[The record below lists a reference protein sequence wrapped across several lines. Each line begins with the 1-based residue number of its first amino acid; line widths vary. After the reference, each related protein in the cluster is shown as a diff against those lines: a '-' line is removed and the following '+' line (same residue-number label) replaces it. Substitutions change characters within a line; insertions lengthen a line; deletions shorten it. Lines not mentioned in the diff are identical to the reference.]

1 MQIAHRCAV
10 LLILAATALHLLAD
24 DAGKAP
30 EQKFAAILIWG
41 TDGEKPDDK
50 ELKDVDSAL
59 KDKFKNIF
67 KWKNYYEVSR
77 TNVQVK
83 VGDPKHLKLSK
94 KCEVKIHH
102 SEKEG
107 MEVELI
113 GEGKSVYKNKISM
126 PLKDILIMGGPD
138 KNATSWF
145 VVLKPE

>member
-1 MQIAHRCAV
+1 MLISRLALVLAV
-10 LLILAATALHLLAD
+10 AATSLVLCAQEK
-24 DAGKAP
+24 AG
-30 EQKFAAILIWG
+30 EQKFTAILIWG
-41 TDGEKPDDK
+41 TDGEKPEDKEK

-77 TNVQVK
+77 TNVAVK
-83 VGDPKHLKLSK
+83 AGEPRSLMLSR
-94 KCEVKIHH
+94 KCEVKINHT
-102 SEKEG
+102 EKQG
-107 MEVELI
+107 TEVELI
-113 GEGKSVYKNKISM
+113 GEKKSLYKNTISM

>member
-1 MQIAHRCAV
+1 MLISRVA
-10 LLILAATALHLLAD
+10 LILAFAASALVLSAQEK
-24 DAGKAP
+24 AG
-30 EQKFAAILIWG
+30 EQKFTAMLIWG
-41 TDGEKPDDK
+41 TDGDKPEEKEK

-77 TNVQVK
+77 TNVTVRA
-83 VGDPKHLKLSK
+83 GEPRSLMLSS
-94 KCEVKIHH
+94 KCEVKINHT
-102 SEKEG
+102 EKQG
-107 MEVELI
+107 TEVELI
-113 GEGKSVYKNKISM
+113 GEKKSLYKNTISM